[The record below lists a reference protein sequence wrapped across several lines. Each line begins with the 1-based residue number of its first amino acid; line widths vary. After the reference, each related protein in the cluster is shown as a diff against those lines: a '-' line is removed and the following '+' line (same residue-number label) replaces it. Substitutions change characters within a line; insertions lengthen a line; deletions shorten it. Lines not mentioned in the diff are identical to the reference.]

1 MDEANREKIR
11 KLANLT
17 KEEIGN
23 SEEDVKINFI
33 VPLFEAFGHER
44 LKFEHRW
51 KDALVEEIDP
61 LCKLIIETKNY
72 DKDLNKELQQLERY
86 CNEERPLLGIIAN
99 GREMRIFSHFWRYR
113 PTFPKTLIYCIN
125 RKDLNNENVIQ
136 KIENILSITNL
147 KNGKAKDF
155 IMKKEREIE
164 NEEDEIE
171 SVEKDLKEKVEQLQV
186 KIDDLSNKIED
197 IEKQVEKYKSEK
209 KKIIKETREQILQI
223 WQNLGFPQIPV
234 VLPPTYGFH
243 KSSEKPGELD
253 SKRYNQLEHYIFPAI
268 HLIKQGIKHSDA
280 FHIIEK
286 KLNVTYST
294 VNAECTR
301 QLGVR
306 IDEFVDSVNN
316 NKIIQI
322 LIRKHPDK
330 IERIKHELER
340 YNI

>member
-11 KLANLT
+11 RLANLT

-72 DKDLNKELQQLERY
+72 DKDLNKELQQIKRY
-86 CNEERPLLGIIAN
+86 CDEERPLLGIIAN
-99 GREMRIFSHFWRYR
+99 GREMRVFSYFWRR
-113 PTFPKTLIYCIN
+113 TAFLKTLIYCIN

-136 KIENILSITNL
+136 KIENILSVTNL

-155 IMKKEREIE
+155 IMEKEREIE
-164 NEEDEIE
+164 DEEGKIE
-171 SVEKDLKEKVEQLQV
+171 SIEKDSKEKVEQLQV

-209 KKIIKETREQILQI
+209 KKINKEAREQISKI
-223 WQNLGFPQIPV
+223 RQNLGFPQIPV
-234 VLPPTYGFH
+234 VLPPTYGSQQ
-243 KSSEKPGELD
+243 SSKKPEESD

-301 QLGVR
+301 QLGVK
-306 IDEFVDSVNN
+306 IEEFVDSVNN
-316 NKIIQI
+316 NEIIQT
-322 LIRKHPDK
+322 LIKKHPDK
-330 IERIKHELER
+330 IERIKHELKR

>member
-11 KLANLT
+11 RLANLT

-86 CNEERPLLGIIAN
+86 CHEERPLLGIIAN
-99 GREMRIFSHFWRYR
+99 GREMRIFSYFWRFR

-155 IMKKEREIE
+155 IIEKEREIE
-164 NEEDEIE
+164 NEEDKIE
-171 SVEKDLKEKVEQLQV
+171 SIEKDSKEKVEQLQV

-209 KKIIKETREQILQI
+209 KKIAKERREQISKI
-223 WQNLGFPQIPV
+223 WQNLGFPQLPI
-234 VLPPTYGFH
+234 VLPST
-243 KSSEKPGELD
+243 PGPPQPFGKDREYINRYRKMLENPN
-253 SKRYNQLEHYIFPAI
+253 SLPSKMKRYIDEKEIVIYKELKRICVEQFGCKSETSGSIAASVKVLEKDKYIRI
-268 HLIKQGIKHSDA
+268 EGKSDTKHLISL
-280 FHIIEK
+280 K
-286 KLNVTYST
+286 K
-294 VNAECTR
+294 E
-301 QLGVR
+301 
-306 IDEFVDSVNN
+306 
-316 NKIIQI
+316 
-322 LIRKHPDK
+322 
-330 IERIKHELER
+330 
-340 YNI
+340 

>member
-1 MDEANREKIR
+1 MDEASREKIR

-51 KDALVEEIDP
+51 KDALVEEVDP

-72 DKDLNKELQQLERY
+72 DKDLNKELQQLKRY
-86 CNEERPLLGIIAN
+86 CDEERPLLGIIAN
-99 GREMRIFSHFWRYR
+99 GREMRIYSHFWRYR
-113 PTFPKTLIYCIN
+113 LTFPKTLIYCIN

-155 IMKKEREIE
+155 IVEKESEIE
-164 NEEDEIE
+164 NEENKIE
-171 SVEKDLKEKVEQLQV
+171 SIEKDSKEKVEQLQV

-197 IEKQVEKYKSEK
+197 IENQVEKYKSEK

-223 WQNLGFPQIPV
+223 WQNLRLPQLSIVLRSASGFSQPFSKDKDKDKDYIIRYRKM
-234 VLPPTYGFH
+234 L
-243 KSSEKPGELD
+243 EKPDNLP
-253 SKRYNQLEHYIFPAI
+253 SKMKSY
-268 HLIKQGIKHSDA
+268 
-280 FHIIEK
+280 
-286 KLNVTYST
+286 
-294 VNAECTR
+294 
-301 QLGVR
+301 
-306 IDEFVDSVNN
+306 IDEKEIVIYKDLKRIYVEQFGCQSETSGSIAASVKLLENDRYIKIEGKGN
-316 NKIIQI
+316 NKQ
-322 LIRKHPDK
+322 LISLNK
-330 IERIKHELER
+330 E
-340 YNI
+340 

>member
-11 KLANLT
+11 RLANLT

-51 KDALVEEIDP
+51 KDALVEELDT

-72 DKDLNKELQQLERY
+72 NKDLNKELQQLKRY
-86 CNEERPLLGIIAN
+86 CDEERPLLGIIAN

-113 PTFPKTLIYCIN
+113 PTFPKNLIYCIN

-147 KNGKAKDF
+147 NNGKAKDF
-155 IMKKEREIE
+155 IIDREREIE
-164 NEEDEIE
+164 NEEDKIE
-171 SVEKDLKEKVEQLQV
+171 SIEKDSKEKVEQLKI
-186 KIDDLSNKIED
+186 KIDELFNKIED
-197 IEKQVEKYKSEK
+197 IEKEVEKNKSEK
-209 KKIIKETREQILQI
+209 KKIIKETREQISQI
-223 WQNLGFPQIPV
+223 WQNLGLPQIPV
-234 VLPPTYGFH
+234 VLPSTYGSQQSSK
-243 KSSEKPGELD
+243 KSGELD

-268 HLIKQGIKHSDA
+268 HLIKQGRKHSDA

-286 KLNVTYST
+286 ELNVTHST

-301 QLGVR
+301 QLGVG
-306 IDEFVDSVNN
+306 IKEFVDSVNN

-330 IERIKHELER
+330 IERINHELER